1 MNLSSGLSSVG
12 AIIGVFYGVTQR
24 KSVWTTAGLTILF
37 AIGGAA
43 TGVAIKQFSD
53 N

>member
-12 AIIGVFYGVTQR
+12 AIIGVFYGVTKR
-24 KSVWTTAGLTILF
+24 KSVWTTAGITILF

-43 TGVAIKQFSD
+43 AGVAIKQFS
-53 N
+53 NN

>member
-1 MNLSSGLSSVG
+1 MNISGGLSSVG
-12 AIIGVFYGVTQR
+12 AIIGVFYGVSQR

-37 AIGGAA
+37 ALGGAA
-43 TGVAIKQFSD
+43 AGVAIKQFSD